1 MFKVNNG
8 MFFHS
13 SKLNP
18 ITTSLLLTILQ
29 FLKFKIVI
37 YTYELVFTYSKLTIE
52 SLEQG
57 VKCVQN

>member
-8 MFFHS
+8 MSFHS

-37 YTYELVFTYSKLTIE
+37 YTYELAFTYSKLTIE
-52 SLEQG
+52 SREQG
-57 VKCVQN
+57 VKCVQT